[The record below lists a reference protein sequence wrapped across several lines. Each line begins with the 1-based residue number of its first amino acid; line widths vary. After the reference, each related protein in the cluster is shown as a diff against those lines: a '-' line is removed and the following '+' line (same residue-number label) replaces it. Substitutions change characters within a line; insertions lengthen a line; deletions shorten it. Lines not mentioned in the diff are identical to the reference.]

1 MTKDE
6 ALGRVRMM
14 ARAYAGQVQ
23 EKAGAMSGT
32 ELYAEKTY
40 IPDFAAARE
49 QKNMLERAAGFVCRA
64 PSGRVVKLLQP
75 YDSSVYTGEPE
86 TLPAQWG
93 FKWSTEPGD
102 ALPFVAMSTSPY
114 GVGDCCTE
122 GGKTYRSRIANNV
135 YAPSAYPAGWEEVMT

>member
-1 MTKDE
+1 MTKAE
-6 ALGRVRMM
+6 MLGNVREM

-23 EKAGAMSGT
+23 AKAETMSGT

-40 IPDFAAARE
+40 IPEFAAAVAA
-49 QKNMLERAAGFVCRA
+49 KNMLEREAGFVCRSSA
-64 PSGRVVKLLQP
+64 GRVVRLVQP
-75 YDSSVYTGEPE
+75 YDSGVYTGEPE

-102 ALPFVAMSTSPY
+102 ALPFISLATSPY

-122 GGKTYRSRIANNV
+122 GGKTWRSKIAGNV
-135 YAPSAYPAGWEEVMT
+135 YAPSEYPAGWEEVTT